1 MVCAQNYENN
11 NFSNIEMPPIWFS
24 HIELKRKV
32 ERNLI
37 GKKKIKWTDTT
48 EWWDWDNCFVSAV
61 KTKEE
66 KIRIIIRSSK
76 TIFSDYKKRNV
87 KLKYMIG
94 FDIDHIPEL
103 EKDKYHEPPE
113 KNPNKQE
120 GKLLP
125 RWVLKLDEK
134 HHIWQW
140 EKNDS
145 TLESVELAKIRKKL
159 KNIEDEPYD
168 PTRSNIFHVD
178 SQQDDN
184 RIIPVIYQPAIDSL
198 KNFVREVHCIET
210 DNSKIKVTLLFNNEH
225 LTKHKYLDKIY
236 RIIRLIVY
244 RRTADIESFIINV
257 ENSAPEKFQFPGIYS
272 RKNDM
277 EQDDVHE
284 DKPEYGTEY
293 GNVPNRQIK
302 YFFIDK
308 NHPIVFINTANH
320 AMSNHDTNHRL
331 WKWEYIPWEDNG
343 PVILGIKSRK
353 EIESAN
359 WDIYS
364 ENWIKQYLHE

>member
-1 MVCAQNYENN
+1 MDCAHNYQNN
-11 NFSNIEMPPIWFS
+11 NFSNIDIPSIWFS
-24 HIELKRKV
+24 HIELMRKV
-32 ERNLI
+32 KRNLI
-37 GKKKIKWTDTT
+37 GKKRIKWTDNP

-61 KTKEE
+61 KTKEG

-76 TIFSDYKKRNV
+76 VIFSDYKKRNV
-87 KLKYMIG
+87 KLKYMLG

-103 EKDKYHEPPE
+103 EKDEYHEPPE
-113 KNPNKQE
+113 KNPNKQQ
-120 GKLLP
+120 GKLLS

-140 EKNDS
+140 KKNDRTIETS
-145 TLESVELAKIRKKL
+145 ELATIREKL
-159 KNIEDEPYD
+159 KNIQNEPYD
-168 PTRSNIFHVD
+168 PTKSNIFHAD
-178 SQQDDN
+178 SLQSDN

-198 KNFVREVHCIET
+198 KNFVREVHCNKIDYKT
-210 DNSKIKVTLLFNNEH
+210 IKVTLLFNNEH

-236 RIIRLIVY
+236 RIFRLIVY
-244 RRTADIESFIINV
+244 HRTADIESFIINV
-257 ENSAPEKFQFPGIYS
+257 ENSAPEKFQFPGIFS
-272 RKNDM
+272 GKNDM

-284 DKPEYGTEY
+284 DKPEC

-320 AMSNHDTNHRL
+320 AMSYHDTNHRL

-343 PVILGIKSRK
+343 PVILGIKSRE

-364 ENWIKQYLHE
+364 EDWIKQYLREPS